1 MSWWKRDKPSL
12 NPEEGHKHVRTEGL
26 WIKCEGCSQI
36 IWRKAMEEGVQL
48 CPKCGYHFRID
59 AETRCRLLFDNAEYV
74 ADAASLGIAKGYI
87 TLGHVISEQP
97 GMEDLAKWM
106 QTFVDGI
113 PIRFVPAEEPFW
125 T

>member
-12 NPEEGHKHVRTEGL
+12 NPEEGQKNVRTEGL

-59 AETRCRLLFDNAEYV
+59 AETRCRLLFDDGEFEEY
-74 ADAASLGIAKGYI
+74 DGGMASTDPLQFVDSKSYK
-87 TLGHVISEQP
+87 
-97 GMEDLAKWM
+97 DRLAKTRETTM
-106 QTFVDGI
+106 
-113 PIRFVPAEEPFW
+113 
-125 T
+125 